1 MCLPNCP
8 DLSPNQKKKCILS
21 CLNLDELPF
30 ENKTKHIRLAKISTM
45 NVCCVCA
52 RVCVCVHFF
61 FYTKRESTTWKLSR
75 STYLFVQF
83 FGRFSV
89 GRLKSTDIDIPLN
102 IKLPRH
108 FLLVMRDTT
117 INQVDRWCQ
126 ILYFHKFQTSIHF
139 VLNVL

>member
-1 MCLPNCP
+1 MCV
-8 DLSPNQKKKCILS
+8 
-21 CLNLDELPF
+21 
-30 ENKTKHIRLAKISTM
+30 
-45 NVCCVCA
+45 VCVHE
-52 RVCVCVHFF
+52 CVCVHFF

-75 STYLFVQF
+75 SMYLFVQF